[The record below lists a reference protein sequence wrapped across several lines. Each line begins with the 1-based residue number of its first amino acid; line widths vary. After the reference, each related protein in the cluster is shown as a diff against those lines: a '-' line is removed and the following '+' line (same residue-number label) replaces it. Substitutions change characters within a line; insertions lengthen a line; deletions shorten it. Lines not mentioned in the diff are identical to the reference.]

1 MNVLESLR
9 TAWRAL
15 SASKL
20 RSALTMLGIVIGVAA
35 VIALVGVGQGV
46 QASVTEQLRGMG
58 TNLLVVYAGRVGA
71 GGGARPLTMGDA
83 EALSD
88 PYRLPDVAAVAP
100 ELAQPATATA
110 GSAEASTQVLGVTPD
125 YLVVRNWRVEVG
137 EFFGQEDLDQRA
149 RVAVLGKVVAE
160 TLFPDTP
167 VPVGQTVR
175 INGVPFEVIGV
186 MAEKGGMASNQ
197 DNAIFVPLTTAQGRL
212 FAVRSPSGEYTL
224 SSISVQAVR
233 EDRID
238 AAREEVR
245 AALRERHRLSAED
258 DDDFTILSQADL
270 IQSFSSITAM
280 LTAFLGAIAGISL
293 VVGGIGIMN
302 IMLVSVTERTR
313 EIGLRKAVGARRRD
327 ILVQFLMEAV
337 TLALVGGIAG
347 IGVGAAGGKL
357 VSALMEDVRSVVT
370 LQSVL
375 LAVGVSAAVGLA
387 SGLYPAWRASRLNPI
402 EALRYE

>member
-15 SASKL
+15 SANKL

-71 GGGARPLTMGDA
+71 SGFRPLTMGDA

-100 ELAQPATATA
+100 EVSQSVTAVAGGTEAT
-110 GSAEASTQVLGVTPD
+110 TQVQGVTPE
-125 YLVVRNWRVEVG
+125 YLSVRNWQVAVG
-137 EFFGQEDLDQRA
+137 EFIRQEHLEERA
-149 RVAVLGKVVAE
+149 RVAVLGSAIAE
-160 TLFPDTP
+160 TLFPDNP
-167 VPVGQTVR
+167 LPIGETVR
-175 INGVPFEVIGV
+175 LNGVPFEVIGV
-186 MAEKGGMASNQ
+186 MAEKGGSLSNQ
-197 DNAIFVPLTTAQGRL
+197 DNAVFVPLTTAQGRL
-212 FAVRSPSGEYTL
+212 FSLRAPNGEYTL
-224 SSISVQAVR
+224 SSISVQAVSEER
-233 EDRID
+233 ME
-238 AAREEVR
+238 AATEEIR
-245 AALRERHRLSAED
+245 AVLRERHRLAEEDED
-258 DDDFTILSQADL
+258 DFNILSQADL
-270 IQSFSSITAM
+270 IQSFSDITGV
-280 LTAFLGAIAGISL
+280 LTTFLGAIAGISL

-337 TLALVGGIAG
+337 TLALVGGILG
-347 IGVGAAGGKL
+347 IGIGAVGGKL
-357 VSALMEDVRSVVT
+357 VSTLMENVRSVVT

-375 LAVGVSAAVGLA
+375 LATGVSAVVGLA